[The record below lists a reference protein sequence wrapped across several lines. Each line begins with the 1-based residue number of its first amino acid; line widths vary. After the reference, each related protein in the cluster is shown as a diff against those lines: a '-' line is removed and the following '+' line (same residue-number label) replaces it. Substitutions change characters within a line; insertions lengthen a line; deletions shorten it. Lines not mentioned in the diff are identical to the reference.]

1 MTKISKM
8 ELDYLVLAAHPDDA
22 ELYCGGTLIKM
33 REKGYA
39 VGILDLTRGEAGTLG
54 SVEEREQET
63 HNANRIL
70 QLSYRHNLG
79 LPDSQL
85 KDDQVT
91 RKLIVDVIR
100 QHRVKMLV
108 APLGP
113 CRHPDHTTVY
123 HLARSTHFFAGA
135 GKFPSKYSP
144 WRPLKVIYHLEYQDR
159 RPTFVVDISTQF
171 EDKMRAIE
179 SYTTQFY
186 NPTNVK
192 EKTLIASKR
201 FREFMIARFKHYGNL
216 VGCDYGEPFFVD
228 EILRIDDPLRAYE

>member
-1 MTKISKM
+1 MK
-8 ELDYLVLAAHPDDA
+8 LDYLILAAHPDDA

-54 SVEEREQET
+54 SVEDRKRETE
-63 HNANRIL
+63 NANQII
-70 QLSYRHNLG
+70 QPIYRHNLG

-85 KDDQVT
+85 VDDLAT
-91 RKLIVDVIR
+91 RKLIVDIIR
-100 QHRVKMLV
+100 KHQVKILI

-113 CRHPDHTTVY
+113 CRHPDHTSVY
-123 HLARSTHFFAGA
+123 QLAKSTHFFSGA
-135 GKFPSKYSP
+135 GKFPSTHAP

-159 RPTFVVDISTQF
+159 RPTFVIDISKQF
-171 EDKMRAIE
+171 EDKMRAID

-186 NPTNVK
+186 NPINIE

-201 FREFMIARFKHYGNL
+201 FRELMLTRFRYYGNL
-216 VGCDYGEPFFVD
+216 IDCDYGEPFFID
-228 EILRIDDPLRAYE
+228 EILRIDDPLKTF